1 MREKLNLFEIV
12 QDENGKRSA
21 TRVILV
27 ITLVIFGI
35 AAITDIFYDSV
46 ISERIYDIIK
56 TIFGFGLGGQA
67 LRTTVKN
74 YRGNNDKEI

>member
-1 MREKLNLFEIV
+1 MTIKEKFNFGEIV

-21 TRVILV
+21 TRVIL
-27 ITLVIFGI
+27 ITTLIIFGI

-46 ISERIYDIIK
+46 ISDSIYDII
-56 TIFGFGLGGQA
+56 TVIFSFGLGGQA

-74 YRGNNDKEI
+74 YKGKE